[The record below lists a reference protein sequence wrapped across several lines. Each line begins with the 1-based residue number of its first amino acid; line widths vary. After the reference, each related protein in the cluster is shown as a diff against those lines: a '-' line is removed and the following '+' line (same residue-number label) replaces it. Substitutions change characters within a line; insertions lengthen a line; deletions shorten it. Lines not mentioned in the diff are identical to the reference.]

1 MKELFTF
8 DNVLIV
14 PKFSTISSRSE
25 VDISTNPSALPYMNI
40 PIISANM
47 DTITGHH
54 MALEMQWNGAQ
65 ACLHRF
71 TSIEENVKMFKH
83 SIIGD
88 QECRSVPLVSIGL
101 GMDELERAEALISVG
116 AYAFVI
122 DVAHAAQMSV
132 VKQADELR
140 TLLGENG
147 SITVGNFA
155 TADTVKAFLEHSG
168 DGIVDVVKVGIGP
181 GSACTTRI
189 KTGVGYPQLS
199 AIMEIARLLDKV
211 GISVIA
217 DGGMKTPGDIA
228 KALGAG
234 ADCVMLGGML
244 AGTDETP
251 GETMFV
257 DDCGKLVKREDFLA
271 KKIHLD
277 GTVTY
282 IEDEYSNSFP
292 KVKKYRGSASK
303 ESYEVQG
310 KNASH
315 RTAEGESFL
324 VPYKGPVKNVLQ
336 DIEGGLRSAFSYV
349 GARNLREFQS
359 KVEFVRISDA
369 TLTENKAHGKQDR

>member
-25 VDISTNPSALPYMNI
+25 VDISTNPSGLPYMNI

-54 MALEMQWNGAQ
+54 MALEMQRSGAQ

-244 AGTDETP
+244 AGTSESP
-251 GETMFV
+251 GEVIGEYETITHFNKGYPEDISTFV
-257 DDCGKLVKREDFLA
+257 PT
-271 KKIHLD
+271 H
-277 GTVTY
+277 
-282 IEDEYSNSFP
+282 
-292 KVKKYRGSASK
+292 KKYRGSASK
-303 ESYEVQG
+303 ESYEAQG

-336 DIEGGLRSAFSYV
+336 DIEGGLRSALSYV